1 MHLMRLTYLIKLK
14 LLSNLRIKTKQVNL
28 FELKL
33 NLSITLTIIKQFF
46 CFYIIISSVKYVYSI
61 IVFV

>member
-1 MHLMRLTYLIKLK
+1 MHLMRLTYSIKLE
-14 LLSNLRIKTKQVNL
+14 LLSNLKIKIKQVNL

-46 CFYIIISSVKYVYSI
+46 CFYIITSFVKCVYSI
-61 IVFV
+61 IIFV